1 MASQKTPIEYT
12 MDFKADDSPVV
23 TMVQHMANNTTLKRK
38 VPMAQNNSIE
48 SVLFAMVEFDE
59 AALALVFDADDLYMN
74 FRLILPSTLRD
85 DWDETEAT
93 LGVAIRTA
101 ASFRACQGAWMA
113 SFISSMA
120 AENLRHYIENQ
131 LSKPY
136 DDSIQAYVSRCK
148 TLRKRQ
154 YQLQSVGQAVPAP
167 IGNMMSRQSLIE
179 GMFRGLPIDWRGEF
193 LRYHRLQT
201 CTIQEFQDGMEHEK
215 AEADRKKKTSA
226 STKRNNNG
234 NKWKTSRRKSRDD
247 RKDAPYDYKH
257 SKAAKSKCRKHP
269 QGNHSWY
276 HCYQNPKGPNYR
288 PPRDGN
294 KDHSGAT
301 VPNVPPHQQPYRQGN
316 YFHQQQVAMP
326 QMAPGMYTV
335 QANPGGPQPQQSL
348 PGATGGT
355 QGGTPRPESH
365 YYGASHPGMGEPSS
379 SNYNKQSTSNLQ
391 ILVIANNTQDNH
403 HHIGIDRIVS
413 PV

>member
-1 MASQKTPIEYT
+1 
-12 MDFKADDSPVV
+12 MDFKPEESPMV

-38 VPMAQNNSIE
+38 VPMAQSNSIE

-59 AALALVFDADDLYMN
+59 AAIALVFDAEDLYTN

-85 DWDETEAT
+85 DWDESENA
-93 LGVAIRTA
+93 LGIPVAMRTA
-101 ASFRACQGAWMA
+101 ATFRACQGAWIA

-131 LSKPY
+131 LAKPY
-136 DDSIQAYVSRCK
+136 DDSIQVYVSRCK

-154 YQLQSVGQAVPAP
+154 FQLQAVGQPAPLP
-167 IGNMMSRQSLIE
+167 IGNMMSRQVLIE

-201 CTIQEFQDGMEHEK
+201 CTIQDFQDGMEHEK
-215 AEADRKKKTSA
+215 AEADRKKKTSTTA
-226 STKRNNNG
+226 KRNNG
-234 NKWKTSRRKSRDD
+234 GGKWKNTKRKSRED
-247 RKDAPYDYKH
+247 RKEAPYDYKN

-269 QGNHSWY
+269 QGNHTWY
-276 HCYQNPKGPNYR
+276 HCFQNPKGPNYR
-288 PPRDGN
+288 PPRDGH
-294 KDHSGAT
+294 KDRMGPTAAVGT
-301 VPNVPPHQQPYRQGN
+301 PQQQPYRQGN
-316 YFHQQQVAMP
+316 YFNQQQVAMP

-335 QANPGGPQPQQSL
+335 QPPPIGPYQQQTQ

-355 QGGTPRPESH
+355 QGGMPRPESH
-365 YYGASHPGMGEPSS
+365 HYGASNPGMGEPSS
-379 SNYNKQSTSNLQ
+379 SNHNQSTSNLQ
-391 ILVIANNTQDNH
+391 VHVIANNIQDH
-403 HHIGIDRIVS
+403 HTGTNRTVL